1 MNNKT
6 LRILVVIFGL
16 LFCYSTAM
24 WNRSH
29 GEVKK
34 QELELKNLTV
44 QNDSLRIV
52 SDSLFSENLPCQIE
66 LGRYQIA
73 YEIFMERNPNA
84 AKQYGTII
92 SEETE

>member
-6 LRILVVIFGL
+6 LRILIVVFGL
-16 LFCYSTAM
+16 LFCYAGAM
-24 WNRSH
+24 WNKSD
-29 GEVKK
+29 GIVKK
-34 QELELKNLTV
+34 QKVEIQRLAL
-44 QNDSLRIV
+44 QNDSLRFV
-52 SDSLFSENLPCQIE
+52 SDSLYSENFPCQIE
-66 LGRYQIA
+66 LGRYQVA

>member
-6 LRILVVIFGL
+6 LRILIVVFGL
-16 LFCYSTAM
+16 LFCYAGAM
-24 WNRSH
+24 WNKSD
-29 GEVKK
+29 GIVKK
-34 QELELKNLTV
+34 QKVEIQRLSL
-44 QNDSLRIV
+44 QNDSLRFV
-52 SDSLFSENLPCQIE
+52 SDSLYSENFPCQIE
-66 LGRYQIA
+66 LGRYQVA

>member
-1 MNNKT
+1 
-6 LRILVVIFGL
+6 
-16 LFCYSTAM
+16 M
-24 WNRSH
+24 WNRSY

-34 QELELKNLTV
+34 QELELKNLNL
-44 QNDSLRIV
+44 QNDSLRII

-66 LGRYQIA
+66 LGRYQVA
-73 YEIFMERNPNA
+73 YDIFMERNPRA